1 MSRPPTPKRKG
12 TIWREADGN
21 QTAIYEA
28 ETDGLHML
36 NATAL
41 AIWELCDGHTNIEE
55 MVSAI
60 SELTEMSIG
69 EAREDVTI
77 TLATLEGLGLVGYP
91 DD

>member
-12 TIWREADGN
+12 TIWRETGGN
-21 QTAIYEA
+21 RTAIYEA

-55 MVSAI
+55 MTSAI
-60 SELTEMSIG
+60 SELTDIEIG
-69 EAREDVTI
+69 QARKDVTI
-77 TLATLEGLGLVGYP
+77 TLATLEGLGLVGYG
-91 DD
+91 DA